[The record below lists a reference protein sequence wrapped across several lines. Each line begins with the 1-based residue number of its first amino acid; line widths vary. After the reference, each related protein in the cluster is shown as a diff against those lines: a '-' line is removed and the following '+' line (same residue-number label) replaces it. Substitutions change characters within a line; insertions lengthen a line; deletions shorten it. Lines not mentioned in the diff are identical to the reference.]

1 MVDTF
6 ISESIHTKSE
16 NDEMPLADAEH
27 QYEQFTLKS
36 MQQFANDVVHKVWV
50 QKDKS
55 KVDFLRK
62 SLLGIRPRQNM
73 TG

>member
-1 MVDTF
+1 
-6 ISESIHTKSE
+6 
-16 NDEMPLADAEH
+16 MPLDDAEH
-27 QYEQFTLKS
+27 QYEQFTLTS
-36 MQQFANDVVHKVWV
+36 MQQFANDVVYKVWV

-62 SLLGIRPRQNM
+62 SLLGVRPRQNM